1 MAPKGGN
8 TLEEL
13 SERQVLLFT
22 AHDLT
27 NRAGLYTLI
36 DVGRAEASHGVLKA
50 DWKDS
55 DDRFEY
61 RHVILPKQM
70 LKLIPKS
77 CVTAHL

>member
-27 NRAGLYTLI
+27 NGAGSYTLI
-36 DVGRAEASHGVLKA
+36 DVGRTKTQHGWTKLNDETRMIVSSI
-50 DWKDS
+50 D
-55 DDRFEY
+55 
-61 RHVILPKQM
+61 M
-70 LKLIPKS
+70 LS
-77 CVTAHL
+77 CPSRCSSLSQSRM

>member
-27 NRAGLYTLI
+27 NDAGLYTLI
-36 DVGRAEASHGVLKA
+36 DVGHSEA
-50 DWKDS
+50 
-55 DDRFEY
+55 
-61 RHVILPKQM
+61 
-70 LKLIPKS
+70 
-77 CVTAHL
+77 

>member
-27 NRAGLYTLI
+27 NRAGSYTLI
-36 DVGRAEASHGVLKA
+36 DVCRAEAQHG
-50 DWKDS
+50 S
-55 DDRFEY
+55 
-61 RHVILPKQM
+61 Q
-70 LKLIPKS
+70 KLIDQTRMIASNIDMLFCPS
-77 CVTAHL
+77 RCSSLSPSRT

>member
-36 DVGRAEASHGVLKA
+36 AVGCAEVAWESKA
-50 DWKDS
+50 D
-55 DDRFEY
+55 
-61 RHVILPKQM
+61 
-70 LKLIPKS
+70 
-77 CVTAHL
+77 